1 MAANDNEERLLFKAI
16 RDRDIK
22 PLLEC
27 GVQPDWFFNDLN
39 RQVWKFLVKHHEK
52 YGEVPT
58 VVTVLDNFP
67 TINGGQK
74 LPIVE
79 DSVDYLLD
87 QLIEY
92 RKRQK
97 TIDALLEA
105 QQAVSQQD
113 HNTALQTMASA
124 AQILMND
131 NQRES
136 SDENLSDEPT
146 KRYDEYMAIKT
157 RPNGLLGLST
167 GFKTIDDITS
177 GVMKQ
182 QLWTIAAPPKT
193 GKSVLA
199 MQMAIKAQDEKQRIM
214 FQSFEMTARE
224 MKTRYDAM
232 RSHIS
237 HKRLIMG
244 ALHPDEEKRYLA
256 HLNVERDDF
265 WMPDTVASRTVTGLC
280 AKVEKYEPDILF
292 VDGMYLMFD
301 EETGET
307 ESERSLRSLTRSMKR
322 VAQRYDIPV
331 VVSTQTLRSKMRGGK
346 VTADSIGYTSSFL
359 QDSDIVLVLQR
370 QDEDD
375 DSSRSLTV
383 AASRISGMG
392 STDLLW
398 DWEEGRFEE
407 YAAFNNAQSI

>member
-1 MAANDNEERLLFKAI
+1 MAANNEERLLSKAI
-16 RDRDIK
+16 RDRNIK
-22 PLLEC
+22 PLIEC
-27 GVQPDWFFNDLN
+27 GVQEDWFFNDLN
-39 RQVWKFLVKHHEK
+39 RQVWKFIVKHNEK

-58 VVTVLDNFP
+58 AVTFKDNFP
-67 TINGGQK
+67 TYT
-74 LPIVE
+74 LHAVE
-79 DSVDYLLD
+79 DNIDYLLD

-97 TIDALLEA
+97 TIDALLDA
-105 QQAVSQQD
+105 QQAVAQQD
-113 HNTALQTMASA
+113 HNAALQTMVQA
-124 AQILMND
+124 AQVLMND
-131 NQRES
+131 GVRES
-136 SDENLSDEPT
+136 LDENLSDDPIQ
-146 KRYDEYMAIKT
+146 RYDEYMSIKT

-167 GFKTIDDITS
+167 GFNTIDKITS

-199 MQMAIKAQDEKQRIM
+199 MQMAIKAQDENQRVM

-237 HKRLIMG
+237 HQRLIMG
-244 ALHPDEEKRYLA
+244 ALKSDEEKRYLD
-256 HLNVERDDF
+256 HLGIARDDF
-265 WMPDTVASRTVTGLC
+265 WMPDTVASRTITGLC

-322 VAQRYDIPV
+322 VAQRYNIPV

-407 YAAFNNAQSI
+407 YAAFSNIQSI

>member
-1 MAANDNEERLLFKAI
+1 MAANNEERLLSKAI
-16 RDRDIK
+16 RSRDIQ

-27 GVQPDWFFNDLN
+27 GVQEDWFFNDLN
-39 RQVWKFLVKHHEK
+39 KQVWKFISKHNEK

-58 VVTVLDNFP
+58 AVTVRDNFP
-67 TINGGQK
+67 TYT
-74 LPIVE
+74 LHAVE
-79 DSVDYLLD
+79 DNIEYLLD

-113 HNTALQTMASA
+113 HNTALQTMVSA

-131 NQRES
+131 NQRDS
-136 SDENLSDEPT
+136 TDENLSDHPMQ
-146 KRYDEYMAIKT
+146 RYDEYIAIKT

-167 GFKTIDDITS
+167 GFKTIDEITS
-177 GVMKQ
+177 GVLKQ

-199 MQMAIKAQDEKQRIM
+199 MQMAIKAQDENQRVM

-244 ALHPDEEKRYLA
+244 ALRPDEEKSYLN
-256 HLNVERDDF
+256 HLGMARDDF
-265 WMPDTVASRTVTGLC
+265 WMPDTVASRTITGLC
-280 AKVEKYEPDILF
+280 AKVEKYKPDILF

-307 ESERSLRSLTRSMKR
+307 ESERSLRSLTRGMKR

-370 QDEDD
+370 QDEED
-375 DSSRSLTV
+375 DSSRSLSV

-407 YAAFNNAQSI
+407 YAAFNNIQSI

>member
-1 MAANDNEERLLFKAI
+1 MAANNEERLLSKAI
-16 RDRDIK
+16 RNRDIQ

-27 GVQPDWFFNDLN
+27 GVQEDWFFNDLN
-39 RQVWKFLVKHHEK
+39 RQVWHFITKHNEK

-58 VVTVLDNFP
+58 AVTVKDNFP
-67 TINGGQK
+67 TYT
-74 LPIVE
+74 LLAVE
-79 DSVDYLLD
+79 DNIEYLLD

-97 TIDALLEA
+97 TIDTLLEA
-105 QQAVSQQD
+105 QQAVQAQD
-113 HNTALQTMASA
+113 HNAAIQTMASA
-124 AQILMND
+124 VQSLLND
-131 NQRES
+131 NTRDS
-136 SDENLSDEPT
+136 NDENLSENPME
-146 KRYDEYMAIKT
+146 RYDEYMNIKT
-157 RPNGLLGLST
+157 RPNGLLGIST
-167 GFKTIDDITS
+167 GFKTIDEITS
-177 GVMKQ
+177 GVLKQ

-199 MQMAIKAQDEKQRIM
+199 MQMAIRAQDENLKVM

-224 MKTRYDAM
+224 MKTRYDAI
-232 RSHIS
+232 RAHVS
-237 HKRLIMG
+237 HKRMIMG
-244 ALHPDEEKRYLA
+244 ALYKDEEDKFIQSLETART
-256 HLNVERDDF
+256 DF
-265 WMPDTVASRTVTGLC
+265 WMPDNIASRTITGLC
-280 AKVEKYEPDILF
+280 AKIEKFEPEILF

-307 ESERSLRSLTRSMKR
+307 ESERSLRSLTRGMKR

-331 VVSTQTLRSKMRGGK
+331 IVSTQTLRSKMRGGR

-375 DSSRSLTV
+375 DTSRSLTV

-407 YAAFNNAQSI
+407 YAAFSGIQSI

>member
-1 MAANDNEERLLFKAI
+1 MAANNEERLLSKAI
-16 RDRDIK
+16 RNRDIK
-22 PLLEC
+22 PLLET
-27 GVQPDWFFNDLN
+27 GVQEDWFFNDLN
-39 RQVWKFLVKHHEK
+39 KQVWKFIAKHNEK

-58 VVTVLDNFP
+58 AVTVKDNFP
-67 TINGGQK
+67 TYV
-74 LPIVE
+74 LHAVE
-79 DSVDYLLD
+79 DSIEYLLD

-136 SDENLSDEPT
+136 LDENLSDDPMQ
-146 KRYDEYMAIKT
+146 RYDEYMAIKT

-167 GFKTIDDITS
+167 GFKTIDEITS

-199 MQMAIKAQDEKQRIM
+199 MQMAIKAQDENQRVM

-244 ALHPDEEKRYLA
+244 ALRSEEEQRYLD
-256 HLNVERDDF
+256 HLGIARDDF
-265 WMPDTVASRTVTGLC
+265 WMPDTVASRTITGLC
-280 AKVEKYEPDILF
+280 AKVEKYNPDILF

-307 ESERSLRSLTRSMKR
+307 ESERSLRSLTRGMKR

-331 VVSTQTLRSKMRGGK
+331 VVSTQTLRSKMRGGR

-370 QDEDD
+370 QDEED
-375 DSSRSLTV
+375 DSSRSLSV

-407 YAAFNNAQSI
+407 YAAFSGVQSI

>member
-1 MAANDNEERLLFKAI
+1 MAANNEERILSKVI
-16 RDRDIK
+16 RDRNIQ

-27 GVQPDWFFNDLN
+27 GVQEDWFFNDLN
-39 RQVWKFLVKHHEK
+39 RQVWKFIVKHSEK

-58 VVTVLDNFP
+58 AVTFKDNFP
-67 TINGGQK
+67 TYT
-74 LPIVE
+74 LHAVE
-79 DSVDYLLD
+79 DNIEYLLD

-97 TIDALLEA
+97 TIDVLLDA
-105 QQAVSQQD
+105 QQAVAQQD
-113 HNTALQTMASA
+113 HNAALQTMVHA
-124 AQILMND
+124 AQVLMND
-131 NQRES
+131 GVRES
-136 SDENLSDEPT
+136 LDENLSNQPMQ
-146 KRYDEYMAIKT
+146 RYEEYMAIKT

-167 GFKTIDDITS
+167 GFGTIDKITS
-177 GVMKQ
+177 GVMNQ

-199 MQMAIKAQDEKQRIM
+199 MQMAIKAQDENQRVM

-232 RSHIS
+232 RAHIS
-237 HKRLIMG
+237 HQRLISG
-244 ALHPDEEKRYLA
+244 ALKADEEKRYVD
-256 HLNVERDDF
+256 HLGIDRDDF
-265 WMPDTVASRTVTGLC
+265 WMPDTVASRTITGLS
-280 AKVEKYEPDILF
+280 AKVEKYQPDILF

-407 YAAFNNAQSI
+407 YAAFSNIQSI

>member
-1 MAANDNEERLLFKAI
+1 MAANNEERLLSKAI
-16 RDRDIK
+16 RNRDIK

-27 GVQPDWFFNDLN
+27 GVQEDWFYNDLN
-39 RQVWKFLVKHHEK
+39 RQVWRFVVKHNEK

-58 VVTVLDNFP
+58 AVTVRDNFP
-67 TINGGQK
+67 TYT
-74 LPIVE
+74 LHAVE

-97 TIDALLEA
+97 TIDALLDA
-105 QQAVSQQD
+105 QQAVSKQD

-136 SDENLSDEPT
+136 ADENFSSNPMV
-146 KRYDEYMAIKT
+146 RYDEYKAIQT

-167 GFKTIDDITS
+167 GFRTIDDITS
-177 GVMKQ
+177 GVLKQ

-199 MQMAIKAQDEKQRIM
+199 MQMAIKAQDQDQRIM

-237 HKRLIMG
+237 HKRLIEG
-244 ALHPDEEKRYLA
+244 KLRSDEEQRYLD
-256 HLNVERDDF
+256 HLKVSREDF
-265 WMPDTVASRTVTGLC
+265 WTPDTVASRTITGLS
-280 AKVEKYEPDILF
+280 AKVEKYKPDVLF

-301 EETGET
+301 EDTQET
-307 ESERSLRSLTRSMKR
+307 ESERSLRSLTRAMKR
-322 VAQRYDIPV
+322 LAQRYDIPV
-331 VVSTQTLRSKMRGGK
+331 IVSTQTLRSKRVGGK

-370 QDEDD
+370 QDEEDD
-375 DSSRSLTV
+375 TSRSLSV
-383 AASRISGMG
+383 EASRISGKG

-407 YAAFNNAQSI
+407 YAAFSNVKSI

>member
-1 MAANDNEERLLFKAI
+1 MAANNEERLLSKAI
-16 RDRDIK
+16 RSRDIQ

-27 GVQPDWFFNDLN
+27 GVQEDWFFNDLN
-39 RQVWKFLVKHHEK
+39 KQVWKFISKHNEK

-58 VVTVLDNFP
+58 AVTVRDNFP
-67 TINGGQK
+67 TYT
-74 LPIVE
+74 LHAVE
-79 DSVDYLLD
+79 DNIEYLLD
-87 QLIEY
+87 QLMEY

-131 NQRES
+131 NQRDS
-136 SDENLSDEPT
+136 TDENLSDHPMQ
-146 KRYDEYMAIKT
+146 RYDEYIAIKT

-167 GFKTIDDITS
+167 GFKTIDEITS
-177 GVMKQ
+177 GVLKQ

-199 MQMAIKAQDEKQRIM
+199 MQMAIKAQDENQRVM

-244 ALHPDEEKRYLA
+244 ALRPDEEKSYLN
-256 HLNVERDDF
+256 HLGMARDDF
-265 WMPDTVASRTVTGLC
+265 WMPDTVASRTITGLC
-280 AKVEKYEPDILF
+280 AKVEKYKPDILF

-307 ESERSLRSLTRSMKR
+307 ESERSLRSLTRGMKR

-331 VVSTQTLRSKMRGGK
+331 IVSTQTLRSKMRGGK

-370 QDEDD
+370 QDEED
-375 DSSRSLTV
+375 DSSRSLSV

-407 YAAFNNAQSI
+407 YAAFNNIQSI

>member
-1 MAANDNEERLLFKAI
+1 MAANNEERLLSKAI
-16 RDRDIK
+16 RNRDIK

-27 GVQPDWFFNDLN
+27 GVKDDWFFNDLN
-39 RQVWKFLVKHHEK
+39 KQVWRFIVKHNEK

-58 VVTVLDNFP
+58 AVTVKDNFP
-67 TINGGQK
+67 TYT
-74 LPIVE
+74 LHAVE
-79 DSVDYLLD
+79 DSIDYLLD

-124 AQILMND
+124 AQIILND
-131 NQRES
+131 GQRES
-136 SDENLSDEPT
+136 NDENLSHEPMS
-146 KRYDEYMAIKT
+146 RFDEYKAIQT

-167 GFKTIDDITS
+167 GFRTIDDITS
-177 GVMKQ
+177 GVLKQ

-199 MQMAIKAQDEKQRIM
+199 MQMAIRAQDQNQRVM

-232 RSHIS
+232 RAHIS
-237 HKRLIMG
+237 HKRLIEG
-244 ALHPDEEKRYLA
+244 KLRGDEEKRYVD
-256 HLNVERDDF
+256 HLGVDRDDF
-265 WMPDTVASRTVTGLC
+265 WMPDTVASRTVTGLS
-280 AKVEKYEPDILF
+280 AKIEKYSPDILF

-301 EETGET
+301 EDTGET
-307 ESERSLRSLTRSMKR
+307 ETERSLRSLTRAMKR

-331 VVSTQTLRSKMRGGK
+331 VVSTQTLRSKRVGGK

-370 QDEDD
+370 QDEED
-375 DSSRSLTV
+375 DSSRSLSV
-383 AASRISGMG
+383 EASRISGKG

-407 YAAFNNAQSI
+407 YAAFSNIKSI

>member
-1 MAANDNEERLLFKAI
+1 MAANNEERLLSKAI
-16 RDRDIK
+16 RDRNIK
-22 PLLEC
+22 PLIEC
-27 GVQPDWFFNDLN
+27 GVQEDWFFNDLN
-39 RQVWKFLVKHHEK
+39 RQVWKFIVKHNEK

-58 VVTVLDNFP
+58 AVTFKDNFP
-67 TINGGQK
+67 TYT
-74 LPIVE
+74 LLAVE
-79 DSVDYLLD
+79 DNIEYLLD

-97 TIDALLEA
+97 TIDALLDA
-105 QQAVSQQD
+105 QQAVAQQD
-113 HNTALQTMASA
+113 HNSALQTMAQA

-131 NQRES
+131 GVRES
-136 SDENLSDEPT
+136 LDENLSDSPMD
-146 KRYDEYMAIKT
+146 RYDEYMAIKT

-167 GFKTIDDITS
+167 GFKTIDEITS
-177 GVMKQ
+177 GVLNQ

-199 MQMAIKAQDEKQRIM
+199 MQMAISAQNEGQRVM

-237 HKRLIMG
+237 HKRLITS
-244 ALHPDEEKRYLA
+244 ALHPDEDARFLA
-256 HLNVERDDF
+256 HLNTSRDDF

-280 AKVEKYEPDILF
+280 AKIEKYSPDILF
-292 VDGMYLMFD
+292 VDGMYLMHD
-301 EETGET
+301 EATGET
-307 ESERSLRSLTRSMKR
+307 ETERSLRSLTRQMKQ

-331 VVSTQTLRSKMRGGK
+331 VVSTQTLRSKLRGGK

-370 QDEDD
+370 QDEED

-383 AASRISGMG
+383 AASRISEMG
-392 STDLLW
+392 SADLLW

-407 YAAFNNAQSI
+407 YAAFSNIQSI

>member
-1 MAANDNEERLLFKAI
+1 MAANNEERLLSKAI
-16 RDRDIK
+16 RDRNIK
-22 PLLEC
+22 PLIEC
-27 GVQPDWFFNDLN
+27 GVQEDWFFNDLN
-39 RQVWKFLVKHHEK
+39 RQVWKFIVKHNEK

-58 VVTVLDNFP
+58 AVTFKDNFP
-67 TINGGQK
+67 TYT
-74 LPIVE
+74 LHAVE
-79 DSVDYLLD
+79 DNIDYLLD

-97 TIDALLEA
+97 TIDALLDA
-105 QQAVSQQD
+105 QQAVAQQD
-113 HNTALQTMASA
+113 HNAALQTMVQA
-124 AQILMND
+124 AQVLMND
-131 NQRES
+131 GVRES
-136 SDENLSDEPT
+136 LDENLSDDPIQ
-146 KRYDEYMAIKT
+146 RYDEYMSIKT

-167 GFKTIDDITS
+167 GFNTIDKITS

-199 MQMAIKAQDEKQRIM
+199 MQMAIKAQDENQRVM

-237 HKRLIMG
+237 HQRLTMG
-244 ALHPDEEKRYLA
+244 ALKSDEEKRYLD
-256 HLNVERDDF
+256 HLGIARDDF
-265 WMPDTVASRTVTGLC
+265 WMPDTVASRTITGLC

-322 VAQRYDIPV
+322 VAQRYNIPV

-407 YAAFNNAQSI
+407 YAAFSNIQSI

>member
-1 MAANDNEERLLFKAI
+1 MAANNEERLLSKAI
-16 RDRDIK
+16 RNRDIK
-22 PLLEC
+22 PLLET
-27 GVQPDWFFNDLN
+27 GVKDDWFFNDLN
-39 RQVWKFLVKHHEK
+39 KQVWRFISKHNEK

-58 VVTVLDNFP
+58 AVTVKDNFP
-67 TINGGQK
+67 TYT
-74 LPIVE
+74 LLAVE
-79 DSVDYLLD
+79 DSIEYLLD

-131 NQRES
+131 SSRES
-136 SDENLSDEPT
+136 NDENLSDDPMQ
-146 KRYDEYMAIKT
+146 RYDEYMAIKT

-167 GFKTIDDITS
+167 GFRTIDDITS

-199 MQMAIKAQDEKQRIM
+199 MQMAIKAQDENQRVM

-244 ALHPDEEKRYLA
+244 ALRPDEETRYRD
-256 HLNVERDDF
+256 HLTIARDDF
-265 WMPDTVASRTVTGLC
+265 WMPDTVASRTITGLA
-280 AKVEKYEPDILF
+280 AKVEKYNPDILF

-307 ESERSLRSLTRSMKR
+307 ESERSLRSLTRAMKR
-322 VAQRYDIPV
+322 LAQRYDIPV
-331 VVSTQTLRSKMRGGK
+331 VVSTQTLRSKMRSGK

-370 QDEDD
+370 QDEED
-375 DSSRSLTV
+375 DSSRSLSV

-407 YAAFNNAQSI
+407 YAAFNNVTSI

>member
-1 MAANDNEERLLFKAI
+1 MAANNEERLLSKAI
-16 RDRDIK
+16 RSRDIQ

-27 GVQPDWFFNDLN
+27 GVQEDWFFNDLN
-39 RQVWKFLVKHHEK
+39 KQVWKFVSKHNEK

-58 VVTVLDNFP
+58 AVTVRDNFP
-67 TINGGQK
+67 TYT
-74 LPIVE
+74 LHAVE
-79 DSVDYLLD
+79 DNIEYLLD

-113 HNTALQTMASA
+113 HNTALQTMVSA

-131 NQRES
+131 SQRDS
-136 SDENLSDEPT
+136 TDENLSDHPMQ
-146 KRYDEYMAIKT
+146 RYDEYIAIKT

-167 GFKTIDDITS
+167 GFKTIDEITS
-177 GVMKQ
+177 GVLKQ

-199 MQMAIKAQDEKQRIM
+199 MQMAIKAQDENQRVM

-244 ALHPDEEKRYLA
+244 ALRPDEEKSYLN
-256 HLNVERDDF
+256 HLGMARDDF
-265 WMPDTVASRTVTGLC
+265 WMPDTVASRTITGLC
-280 AKVEKYEPDILF
+280 AKVEKYKPDILF

-307 ESERSLRSLTRSMKR
+307 ESERSLRSLTRGMKR

-370 QDEDD
+370 QDEED
-375 DSSRSLTV
+375 DSSRSLSV

-407 YAAFNNAQSI
+407 YAAFNNIQSI

>member
-1 MAANDNEERLLFKAI
+1 MAANNEERLLSKAI
-16 RDRDIK
+16 RNRDIK
-22 PLLEC
+22 PLLET
-27 GVQPDWFFNDLN
+27 GVQEDWFFNDLN
-39 RQVWKFLVKHHEK
+39 KQVWKFISKHNEK

-58 VVTVLDNFP
+58 AVTVKDNFP
-67 TINGGQK
+67 TYV
-74 LPIVE
+74 LHAVE
-79 DSVDYLLD
+79 DNIEYLLD

-136 SDENLSDEPT
+136 LDENLSDDPMQ
-146 KRYDEYMAIKT
+146 RYDEYMAIKT

-167 GFKTIDDITS
+167 GFKTIDEITS

-199 MQMAIKAQDEKQRIM
+199 MQMAIKAQDENQRVM

-237 HKRLIMG
+237 HKRYIMG
-244 ALHPDEEKRYLA
+244 ALRPDEERNLVD
-256 HLNVERDDF
+256 HLQISRDDF
-265 WMPDTVASRTVTGLC
+265 WMPDTVASRTITGLC
-280 AKVEKYEPDILF
+280 AKVEKYNPDILF

-307 ESERSLRSLTRSMKR
+307 ESERSLRSLTRGMKR

-370 QDEDD
+370 QDEED
-375 DSSRSLTV
+375 DSSRSLSV

-407 YAAFNNAQSI
+407 YAAFNNIQSI

>member
-1 MAANDNEERLLFKAI
+1 MAANNEERLLSKVI
-16 RDRDIK
+16 RTRDIK

-27 GVQPDWFFNDLN
+27 GVTDEWFFNDLN
-39 RQVWKFLVKHHEK
+39 KQVWRFIVKHNEK

-58 VVTVLDNFP
+58 AVTLKDNFP
-67 TINGGQK
+67 TYT
-74 LPIVE
+74 LHAVE
-79 DSVDYLLD
+79 DSIEYLLD

-92 RKRQK
+92 RKHQK

-105 QQAVSQQD
+105 QRAVAQND
-113 HNTALQTMASA
+113 PNTALQTMAAA
-124 AQILMND
+124 AQSLMND
-131 NQRES
+131 DMRS
-136 SDENLSDEPT
+136 SQDENLSDNPMQ
-146 KRYDEYMAIKT
+146 RYDEYMAIKT

-167 GFKTIDDITS
+167 GFKTIDEITS

-199 MQMAIKAQDEKQRIM
+199 MQMAIKAQDENQRVM

-237 HKRLIMG
+237 HKRRIMG
-244 ALHPDEEKRYLA
+244 ALRPDEEKRLLD
-256 HLNVERDDF
+256 HLQTSRDDF

-280 AKVEKYEPDILF
+280 AKVEKYNPDILF

-375 DSSRSLTV
+375 DSSRSLSV

-407 YAAFNNAQSI
+407 YAAFNSIQSI

>member
-1 MAANDNEERLLFKAI
+1 MAANNEERLLSKAI
-16 RDRDIK
+16 RSRDIQ

-27 GVQPDWFFNDLN
+27 GVQEDWFFNDLN
-39 RQVWKFLVKHHEK
+39 KQVWKFISKHNEK

-58 VVTVLDNFP
+58 AVTVRDNFP
-67 TINGGQK
+67 TYT
-74 LPIVE
+74 LHAVE
-79 DSVDYLLD
+79 DNIEYLLD
-87 QLIEY
+87 QLMEY

-131 NQRES
+131 NQRDS
-136 SDENLSDEPT
+136 TDENLSDHPMQ
-146 KRYDEYMAIKT
+146 RYDEYIAIKT

-167 GFKTIDDITS
+167 GFKTIDEITS
-177 GVMKQ
+177 GVLKQ

-199 MQMAIKAQDEKQRIM
+199 MQMAIKAQDENQRVM

-244 ALHPDEEKRYLA
+244 ALRPDEEKSYLN
-256 HLNVERDDF
+256 HLGMARDDF
-265 WMPDTVASRTVTGLC
+265 WMPDTVASRTITGLC
-280 AKVEKYEPDILF
+280 AKVEKYKPDILF

-307 ESERSLRSLTRSMKR
+307 ESERSLRSLTRGMKR

-370 QDEDD
+370 QDEED
-375 DSSRSLTV
+375 DSSRSLSV

-407 YAAFNNAQSI
+407 YAAFNNIQSI

>member
-1 MAANDNEERLLFKAI
+1 MAANNEERLLSKAI
-16 RDRDIK
+16 RDRNIK
-22 PLLEC
+22 PLIEC
-27 GVQPDWFFNDLN
+27 GVQEDWFFNDLN
-39 RQVWKFLVKHHEK
+39 RQVWKFIVKHNEK

-58 VVTVLDNFP
+58 AVTFKDNFP
-67 TINGGQK
+67 TYT
-74 LPIVE
+74 LHAVE
-79 DSVDYLLD
+79 DNIDYLLD

-97 TIDALLEA
+97 TIDALLDA
-105 QQAVSQQD
+105 QQAVAQQD
-113 HNTALQTMASA
+113 HNAALQTMVQA
-124 AQILMND
+124 AQVLMND
-131 NQRES
+131 GVRES
-136 SDENLSDEPT
+136 LDENLSDDPMQ
-146 KRYDEYMAIKT
+146 RYDEYMSIKT

-167 GFKTIDDITS
+167 GFNTIDKITS

-199 MQMAIKAQDEKQRIM
+199 MQMAIKAQDENQRVM

-237 HKRLIMG
+237 HQRLTMG
-244 ALHPDEEKRYLA
+244 ALKSDEEKRYLN
-256 HLNVERDDF
+256 HLGIARDDF
-265 WMPDTVASRTVTGLC
+265 WMPDTVASRTITGLC

-322 VAQRYDIPV
+322 VAQRYNIPV

-407 YAAFNNAQSI
+407 YAAFSNIQSI